1 MQRGNSKHG
10 LKNTLQML
18 LLGFFISCFKQ
29 LCLALA
35 PSRALSPGI
44 TALHRHHLLR
54 TLPCCTRGWSG
65 PIWKSKRS
73 FESLPA
79 RWKHCQS
86 PSFNLEV
93 EQSPSGRRERSQL
106 VASPGARGQRPAP
119 AAAAPGGRGG
129 AASLQLGQGVANT
142 HWGGR
147 AQLWERSLCQSWP
160 LWGHCCCDHRP
171 RAVGEGSREM
181 LGCTRQSCSGEGL

>member
-106 VASPGARGQRPAP
+106 VAPGVAPLPRERGASGQR
-119 AAAAPGGRGG
+119 R
-129 AASLQLGQGVANT
+129 LQLLRE
-142 HWGGR
+142 GGEEQLPCSWAR
-147 AQLWERSLCQSWP
+147 A
-160 LWGHCCCDHRP
+160 
-171 RAVGEGSREM
+171 
-181 LGCTRQSCSGEGL
+181 